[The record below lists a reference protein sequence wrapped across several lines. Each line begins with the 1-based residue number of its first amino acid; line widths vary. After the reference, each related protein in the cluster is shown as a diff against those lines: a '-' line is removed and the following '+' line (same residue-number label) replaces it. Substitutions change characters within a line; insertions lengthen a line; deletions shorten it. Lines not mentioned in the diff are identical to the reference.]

1 MLSREGKKYINAIC
15 HMFFIV
21 VIHHLDGNGSDGADD
36 DGSGG
41 VDPDFSGSN
50 KIFLAK
56 FLWLI
61 CF

>member
-1 MLSREGKKYINAIC
+1 
-15 HMFFIV
+15 MFFIV
-21 VIHHLDGNGSDGADD
+21 VIHHLDGNSSDGADD
-36 DGSGG
+36 DGNGG